1 MSYQFS
7 LAFLTVFD
15 ATPSEAIQI
24 AAETGYSHVG
34 LRLLPS
40 GSEGLFP
47 LMTDD
52 RVFKETLAALQDTGI
67 QVADIEIV
75 RLGEQFQ
82 VSDTLAFLERGARL
96 GAKNVLVAGDDP
108 DESRLTASFA
118 AFCEAADSFGLTADL
133 EFMPWTQVPDIAK
146 ANRVVSNAA
155 QANGGV
161 LIDALHYH
169 RAHMTLDD
177 IAIIDPKRIH
187 YVQFCDALA
196 AFDDS
201 TDALIHVA
209 RQARLDPG
217 EGEIDLVSLF
227 QAIPKHAMLSIE
239 VPNFDKAKSLT
250 SKERAANALAAMK
263 GVIAQ
268 ASNSPY

>member
-47 LMTDD
+47 LMTNDH
-52 RVFKETLAALQDTGI
+52 VFKETLAALQDTGV

-108 DESRLTASFA
+108 DEGRLTASFA
-118 AFCEAADSFGLTADL
+118 AFCEAAQSFGLTADL

-146 ANRVVSNAA
+146 ANRIVNSAN
-155 QANGGV
+155 QNNGGV

-169 RAHMTLDD
+169 RAQMTVDD
-177 IAIIDPKRIH
+177 VAMIAPKHIH

-196 AFDDS
+196 TYDNS
-201 TDALIHVA
+201 TDGLIHIA
-209 RQARLDPG
+209 RQARFDPG

-227 QAIPKHAMLSIE
+227 RAIPQHAMLSIE
-239 VPNFDKAKSLT
+239 VPNFEKAKLLT
-250 SKERAANALAAMK
+250 PKERAAQAIAGMKNVMALA
-263 GVIAQ
+263 
-268 ASNSPY
+268 NSSC